1 MALRAL
7 ASRPNVESVLLSDQN
22 GLLLDSQGA
31 AVGTDSSALA
41 TSVVTK
47 AATLPGVGSGAV
59 VAIRTQ
65 GGASVNVKQTA
76 EGGAVA
82 LYFSQ

>member
-1 MALRAL
+1 MA
-7 ASRPNVESVLLSDQN
+7 DQN
-22 GLLLDSQGA
+22 GLLVGLKGL
-31 AVGTDSSALA
+31 AVGTDSSAFA

-47 AATLPGVGSGAV
+47 AATLPGVGSGAA

-65 GGASVNVKQTA
+65 GGASVSIKRTA

-82 LYFSQ
+82 LYFRD